1 MKKVTSALAFAI
13 VALLSLGSANQ
24 AQSADLSPG
33 EGAYLGAFIGYGM
46 GLIQADVTTAAI
58 GEGQNSPNA
67 QGRDSK
73 KFEIDRGGLGL
84 EGIQG
89 GGWAGYGIKTADD
102 LYFGAE
108 ITGAASDEKIELKS
122 GGGGV
127 KAPTEDESTFAN
139 ITSITAQRMWTAGA
153 AARVGYYVNADTLFA
168 VKAGIAVSEFDVD
181 IGASSE
187 QYYAGGPQFGGT
199 IDTRLSKID
208 PNLSL
213 RMEFL
218 VTNYLTADVLG
229 RNGQATRTTGGTGYA
244 AELTGIDTA
253 GRIGLT
259 YNFDLGLPSIF

>member
-1 MKKVTSALAFAI
+1 M

-24 AQSADLSPG
+24 AQSADLAPG

-46 GLIQADVTTAAI
+46 GLIQADVTTAARVSAVTPN
-58 GEGQNSPNA
+58 GED
-67 QGRDSK
+67 RDSK
-73 KFEIDRGGLGL
+73 SFEISRGGLGL

-89 GGWAGYGIKTADD
+89 GGWAGYGVKTADD

-108 ITGAASDEKIELKS
+108 ISGAASDEKIELKA
-122 GGGGV
+122 GGGGI
-127 KAPTEDESTFAN
+127 KASTEAETTFAN
-139 ITSITAQRMWTAGA
+139 ITSITATRLWTAGA
-153 AARVGYYVNADTLFA
+153 ALRVGYYVNADTLVA
-168 VKAGIAVSEFDVD
+168 VKGGFAASEFDVD
-181 IGASSE
+181 IGGSSE

-208 PNLSL
+208 PNLSI

-229 RNGQATRTTGGTGYA
+229 RAGQATRTTGGNGYA

-253 GRIGLT
+253 GRVGVT
-259 YNFDLGLPSIF
+259 YNFDLGLPSLF